1 MEKVRASG
9 LKKYYGEGA
18 NLVKALDGVD
28 ISVEEGEFV
37 AILGSSGSGKTTL
50 LNMLG
55 GLDLP
60 TDGNVWVD
68 GTALGNMDKNERTVF
83 RREKIGFIFQA
94 YNLLPML
101 TAYENIVLP
110 LRLDGQDI
118 KKEFLDRI
126 IETLGLGEKRNNFPH
141 EMSGGQQQRVAI
153 ARAMAIKPSVILADE
168 PTGNLDPAPSREHFR
183 QTIIMITHNEQL
195 AAEADRILR
204 IEDGKIC
211 RAE

>member
-141 EMSGGQQQRVAI
+141 EMSGGQQHCAGDGDQAVRYSGG
-153 ARAMAIKPSVILADE
+153 RADRKSGFCDKQGSNPSVKADE
-168 PTGNLDPAPSREHFR
+168 GAVSPDNYYDYA
-183 QTIIMITHNEQL
+183 
-195 AAEADRILR
+195 
-204 IEDGKIC
+204 
-211 RAE
+211 

>member
-141 EMSGGQQQRVAI
+141 EMSGGQQQRW
-153 ARAMAIKPSVILADE
+153 RASPPLFWR
-168 PTGNLDPAPSREHFR
+168 TSRPE
-183 QTIIMITHNEQL
+183 IW
-195 AAEADRILR
+195 ILR
-204 IEDGKIC
+204 QAGK
-211 RAE
+211 